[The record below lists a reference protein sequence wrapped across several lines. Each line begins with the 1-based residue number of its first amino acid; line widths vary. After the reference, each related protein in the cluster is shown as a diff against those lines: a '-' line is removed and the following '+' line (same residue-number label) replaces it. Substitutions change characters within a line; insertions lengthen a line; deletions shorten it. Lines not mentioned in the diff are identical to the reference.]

1 MPTATL
7 PYAPIVVVDTT
18 DIEEKDWLAYRR
30 TGIGGSD
37 VAALMGVSPFT
48 TTRELYYDKSGIH
61 PMLPDN
67 ANWVAKKV
75 GHLLEDLVAEIFTFK
90 TGYKVFKIKKM
101 FRHPLYEF
109 MLADVDYFVEL
120 PGGKRAILECKTGN
134 YNTQDKWADGVVPIN
149 YEYQGRH
156 YMSVMNLDT
165 VFFACLF
172 GNNEKEFVHRRI
184 ERDMDQE
191 TAMIEQEQYFWEE
204 NVQKRVEPP
213 YTESG
218 DLVLESIRR
227 HYGEADP
234 DKSIIKL
241 STSLLPN
248 LEDYLKLSEQKSD
261 LARQVKSIE
270 DQMKRAYAPVVDE
283 LGTGCKGVCKI
294 GKTEFIVTYN
304 PSYRTAINKDKQDK
318 LKLDHPLIYEE
329 YVDTTESR
337 RFAAKR
343 KESA

>member
-1 MPTATL
+1 MPI
-7 PYAPIVVVDTT
+7 APLTYVPIEVVDTA

-37 VAALMGVSPFT
+37 VAAIMGVSPFT
-48 TTRELYYDKSGIH
+48 TARSLYYDKCGIH
-61 PMLPDN
+61 PMLPDDS
-67 ANWVAKKV
+67 NWVAKKV

-101 FRHPLYEF
+101 FQHPLHEF
-109 MLADVDYFVEL
+109 MLADVDCFVEL
-120 PGGKRAILECKTGN
+120 PGGKRAVLECKTGN
-134 YNTQDKWADGVVPIN
+134 YHTQDKWADGAVPIN

-156 YMSVMNLDT
+156 YMSVMNIDA

-172 GNNEKEFVHRRI
+172 GNNENEFVYRKV

-191 TAMIEQEQYFWEE
+191 AAMVEQEQYFWEE
-204 NVQKRVEPP
+204 HVQKRVEPP

-234 DKSIIKL
+234 DAPVIKL
-241 STSLLPN
+241 SASLFPG
-248 LEDYLKLSEQKSD
+248 LEEYLKLSEQKSD
-261 LARQVKSIE
+261 LSKQVKTLE

-283 LGTGCKGVCKI
+283 LGANCKGVCKN
-294 GKTEFIVTYN
+294 GKTEFTVTYN
-304 PSYRTAINKDKQDK
+304 PAFRTAISKDK
-318 LKLDHPLIYEE
+318 LERLNLNHPLIYEE

-337 RFAAKR
+337 RFSAKR
-343 KESA
+343 KETV